1 MRKKYSLIVMVPFLG
16 ALSVGTA
23 NATPA
28 EMRVDEINM
37 TQQSGTCTGVVKDA
51 NGEVAIGA
59 SVVVKG
65 TTNGVITD
73 MDGNFT
79 LSGVKQGDII
89 VVSYIG
95 LHHKKLNGQENLC
108 KSLCKKTLKRWMK

>member
-1 MRKKYSLIVMVPFLG
+1 MLNFKTYAYDLTTAFLHFPDSIESIYQLHFNENLNIMKFMRKKYSLIVMVPFLG

-23 NATPA
+23 NASPA

-73 MDGNFT
+73 G
-79 LSGVKQGDII
+79 
-89 VVSYIG
+89 
-95 LHHKKLNGQENLC
+95 
-108 KSLCKKTLKRWMK
+108 R